1 MADLG
6 FQLAAQPDMVL
17 SVEKDI
23 FYTKQIRDQLKVSI
37 LQISRAS
44 ASLPCARTSMET
56 CTLELRA

>member
-44 ASLPCARTSMET
+44 ASLPCIRNSKNKHGD
-56 CTLELRA
+56 LHP